1 MLTLPDEHKLKSL
14 GIVKII
20 KDINTDHHYILS
32 SPTPE
37 GILDFFLPD
46 GRGTLY
52 DKIDNGLGIDSQTAA
67 VTHTSVLT
75 FNPIDTD
82 NPRITYQSTASLQAI
97 VPFITTDYYFISSP
111 DYITTI
117 YLDQDYNNAFEQM
130 AKLAQSISI
139 QNYLEAT
146 GRLLVASGVL
156 TSSYRSAL
164 RDRSSSLLTVSAGLS
179 YPAASSLYAL
189 AEAILQAIDS
199 KNTVARDLLLP
210 NNETAKIAFLYARLL
225 QDPSQIYEMLE
236 RIPQEYSRMLK
247 VPHVSASSTTQLL
260 NSDQY
265 KTILLAEYKERY
277 LQKVS
282 TLCQ

>member
-52 DKIDNGLGIDSQTAA
+52 DKIDNGLGIDSRTAA

-82 NPRITYQSTASLQAI
+82 NPRIVHKDTASPQAI

-111 DYITTI
+111 
-117 YLDQDYNNAFEQM
+117 
-130 AKLAQSISI
+130 
-139 QNYLEAT
+139 
-146 GRLLVASGVL
+146 
-156 TSSYRSAL
+156 
-164 RDRSSSLLTVSAGLS
+164 TVS
-179 YPAASSLYAL
+179 
-189 AEAILQAIDS
+189 
-199 KNTVARDLLLP
+199 
-210 NNETAKIAFLYARLL
+210 
-225 QDPSQIYEMLE
+225 
-236 RIPQEYSRMLK
+236 
-247 VPHVSASSTTQLL
+247 
-260 NSDQY
+260 
-265 KTILLAEYKERY
+265 
-277 LQKVS
+277 
-282 TLCQ
+282 

>member
-1 MLTLPDEHKLKSL
+1 MLILPDEHKLKSL

-52 DKIDNGLGIDSQTAA
+52 DKIDNGLGIDSRTAA

-75 FNPIDTD
+75 FNPIDMD
-82 NPRITYQSTASLQAI
+82 NPRIVHKGTASLQAV

-111 DYITTI
+111 DYVTTV
-117 YLDQDYNNAFEQM
+117 YLDQDYSDAFERM
-130 AKLAQSISI
+130 AERTRSISL

-146 GRLLVASGVL
+146 GKLLVSSGVL

-179 YPAASSLYAL
+179 FSASAALYAL
-189 AEAILQAIDS
+189 AEAILQAIDNE
-199 KNTVARDLLLP
+199 NTVTRDILLP
-210 NNETAKIAFLYARLL
+210 NKETAKIAFLYANLL
-225 QDPSQIYEMLE
+225 HDPCQIYGMLD

-247 VPHVSASSTTQLL
+247 APYVSTNGNFQLS
-260 NSDQY
+260 SDQY